1 MLCIQCGTDNAE
13 GAKYCVSCNA
23 MMPVAAPTG
32 NPGSSNLDI
41 EEMVDYPIPE
51 THYQSPVLQQL
62 AWSVHEFIEEEAE
75 FEPVVEAY
83 EAFREIFDGFKLE
96 IPKLEEICYAQQGVL
111 EDDPMPSQIK
121 YMVAKAALL
130 FSEGE
135 AIFEKYLD
143 ALETL
148 EEDAPFP
155 DPEPLVEGTK
165 KWLACND
172 SVCIAFDFL
181 VGRTE
186 AFGELMTEIQEELK
200 DIDLSELEA
209 EVHRVPADSTD
220 LG

>member
-1 MLCIQCGTDNAE
+1 MFCIQCGTDNAE

-23 MMPVAAPTG
+23 LMPVAAPTG

-96 IPKLEEICYAQQGVL
+96 IPKLEEICYSQQGVL

-121 YMVAKAALL
+121 YMVSKASLL

-181 VGRTE
+181 VGRTQ

-200 DIDLSELEA
+200 DVDLSELEA
-209 EVHRVPADSTD
+209 EAHRIPADSTD